1 MFKKITK
8 HILIITSIIILSLT
22 MLNCKKTEN
31 IEPKRIAII
40 GAMDSEIANLKSM
53 LENTEEIKIAGIT
66 YYKGKLHGKDVVLLK
81 SGVGKVNAA
90 VATTIAIERF
100 NIEKI
105 IFTGVAGS
113 GNPNYNIADIVI
125 SKNLIEHD
133 FDTRDIDGDYI
144 TVLVEGYNDNY
155 YPADEAL
162 IELAKSSAEKVI
174 TNSKVYI
181 DTIATGDQFVG
192 NNEKVKQIHDKFKAG
207 AIEMEG
213 ASVAHTA
220 LMYKTPFV
228 VIRSLSD
235 KADSDAEVDYPKFVI
250 QASDNSAKIVS
261 EMINNMN

>member
-8 HILIITSIIILSLT
+8 QILIITSIIILSLT